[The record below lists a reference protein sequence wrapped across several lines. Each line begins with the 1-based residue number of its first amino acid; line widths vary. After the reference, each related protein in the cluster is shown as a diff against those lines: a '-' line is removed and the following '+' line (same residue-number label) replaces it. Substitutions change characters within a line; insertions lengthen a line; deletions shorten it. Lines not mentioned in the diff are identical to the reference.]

1 MGRRRSARLEVI
13 ASVAL
18 LRARLQSQ
26 SFSAF
31 SPDFFGVPRW
41 WCRVLRSRV
50 RAALADSVLGEAGV
64 GGKVAS
70 LPVFFDIRIGSEFL
84 RAE

>member
-1 MGRRRSARLEVI
+1 M
-13 ASVAL
+13 
-18 LRARLQSQ
+18 
-26 SFSAF
+26 
-31 SPDFFGVPRW
+31 
-41 WCRVLRSRV
+41 RSRV